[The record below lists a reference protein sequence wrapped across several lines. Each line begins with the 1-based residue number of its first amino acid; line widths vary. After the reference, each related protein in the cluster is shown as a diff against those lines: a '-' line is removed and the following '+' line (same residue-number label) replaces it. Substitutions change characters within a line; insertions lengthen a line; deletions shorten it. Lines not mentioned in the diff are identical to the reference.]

1 MYVFVWSFALVLIG
15 VLIGG
20 VLIGDIMKVNGEK
33 IEFREGMTVSE
44 LVAEMGFSEA
54 MVAVEL
60 NLDILPRDSF
70 SSTVLKE
77 NDCIEVVRFVGG
89 G

>member
-1 MYVFVWSFALVLIG
+1 
-15 VLIGG
+15 
-20 VLIGDIMKVNGEK
+20 MKVNGEK
-33 IEFREGMTVSE
+33 FDFREGMTVSD
-44 LVAEMGFSEA
+44 LVAEMCFSEA

-60 NLDILPRDSF
+60 NLDILPRGSF

>member
-1 MYVFVWSFALVLIG
+1 
-15 VLIGG
+15 
-20 VLIGDIMKVNGEK
+20 MKVNGEK
-33 IEFREGMTVSE
+33 FEFMEGMTVSN
-44 LVAEMGFSEA
+44 LIAEMGFSEA

-70 SSTVLKE
+70 PSTVLKE
-77 NDCIEVVRFVGG
+77 SDCLEVVRFVGG

>member
-1 MYVFVWSFALVLIG
+1 
-15 VLIGG
+15 
-20 VLIGDIMKVNGEK
+20 MKLNGERF
-33 IEFREGMTVSE
+33 EFREGMTVSN
-44 LVAEMGFSEA
+44 LIAEMGFSEA

-70 SSTVLKE
+70 SDTVLKE
-77 NDCIEVVRFVGG
+77 SDCLEVVRFVGG

>member
-1 MYVFVWSFALVLIG
+1 
-15 VLIGG
+15 
-20 VLIGDIMKVNGEK
+20 MKVNGEK
-33 IEFREGMTVSE
+33 FEFMEGMTVSN
-44 LVAEMGFSEA
+44 LIAEMGFSEA

-70 SSTVLKE
+70 SDTVLKE
-77 NDCIEVVRFVGG
+77 SDCLEVVRFVGG

>member
-1 MYVFVWSFALVLIG
+1 
-15 VLIGG
+15 
-20 VLIGDIMKVNGEK
+20 MKVNGE
-33 IEFREGMTVSE
+33 IFEFREGMTVSN
-44 LVAEMGFSEA
+44 LIAEMGFSEA

-77 NDCIEVVRFVGG
+77 NDCIEGVRFVGG

>member
-1 MYVFVWSFALVLIG
+1 
-15 VLIGG
+15 
-20 VLIGDIMKVNGEK
+20 MKVNGE
-33 IEFREGMTVSE
+33 IFEFMEGMTVSN
-44 LVAEMGFSEA
+44 LIAEMGFSEA

>member
-1 MYVFVWSFALVLIG
+1 
-15 VLIGG
+15 
-20 VLIGDIMKVNGEK
+20 MKVNGE
-33 IEFREGMTVSE
+33 IFEFKEGMTVSN
-44 LVAEMGFSEA
+44 LIAEMGFSEA
-54 MVAVEL
+54 MVAVDL

>member
-1 MYVFVWSFALVLIG
+1 
-15 VLIGG
+15 
-20 VLIGDIMKVNGEK
+20 MKVNGEK
-33 IEFREGMTVSE
+33 NEFREGMTVNE

-60 NLDILPRDSF
+60 NLDVLPRDSF

>member
-1 MYVFVWSFALVLIG
+1 
-15 VLIGG
+15 
-20 VLIGDIMKVNGEK
+20 MKVNGEK
-33 IEFREGMTVSE
+33 FDFREGMTVSN
-44 LVAEMGFSEA
+44 LIAEMGFSEA

-60 NLDILPRDSF
+60 NLDILSRDSF

>member
-1 MYVFVWSFALVLIG
+1 
-15 VLIGG
+15 
-20 VLIGDIMKVNGEK
+20 MKVNGERF
-33 IEFREGMTVSE
+33 EFREGMTVSN
-44 LVAEMGFSEA
+44 LIAEMGLSEA

-77 NDCIEVVRFVGG
+77 SDCLEVVRFVGG

>member
-1 MYVFVWSFALVLIG
+1 
-15 VLIGG
+15 
-20 VLIGDIMKVNGEK
+20 MKVNGE
-33 IEFREGMTVSE
+33 IFEFREGMTVSN
-44 LVAEMGFSEA
+44 LIAEMGFSEA

-60 NLDILPRDSF
+60 NLDILSRESF

>member
-1 MYVFVWSFALVLIG
+1 
-15 VLIGG
+15 
-20 VLIGDIMKVNGEK
+20 MKVNGE
-33 IEFREGMTVSE
+33 IFEFREGMTVSN
-44 LVAEMGFSEA
+44 LIAEMSFSEA

>member
-1 MYVFVWSFALVLIG
+1 
-15 VLIGG
+15 
-20 VLIGDIMKVNGEK
+20 MKVNGE
-33 IEFREGMTVSE
+33 IFEFREGMTVSN
-44 LVAEMGFSEA
+44 LIAEIGFSEA

-70 SSTVLKE
+70 SSTGLKE

>member
-1 MYVFVWSFALVLIG
+1 
-15 VLIGG
+15 
-20 VLIGDIMKVNGEK
+20 MKFNGE
-33 IEFREGMTVSE
+33 IFEFREGMTVSN
-44 LVAEMGFSEA
+44 LIAEMGFSEA

>member
-1 MYVFVWSFALVLIG
+1 
-15 VLIGG
+15 
-20 VLIGDIMKVNGEK
+20 MKVNGEK

-44 LVAEMGFSEA
+44 LVVEMGFSEA

>member
-1 MYVFVWSFALVLIG
+1 
-15 VLIGG
+15 
-20 VLIGDIMKVNGEK
+20 MKVNGE
-33 IEFREGMTVSE
+33 IFEFKEGMTVSN
-44 LVAEMGFSEA
+44 LIAEMGFSEA

-77 NDCIEVVRFVGG
+77 NDCIDVVRFVGG

>member
-1 MYVFVWSFALVLIG
+1 
-15 VLIGG
+15 
-20 VLIGDIMKVNGEK
+20 MKVNGE
-33 IEFREGMTVSE
+33 IFEFKEGMTVSN
-44 LVAEMGFSEA
+44 LIAEMGFSEA

>member
-1 MYVFVWSFALVLIG
+1 
-15 VLIGG
+15 
-20 VLIGDIMKVNGEK
+20 MKVNGE
-33 IEFREGMTVSE
+33 IFEFKEGMTVSN
-44 LVAEMGFSEA
+44 LIAEMGFSEA

-70 SSTVLKE
+70 SSTVIKE

>member
-1 MYVFVWSFALVLIG
+1 
-15 VLIGG
+15 
-20 VLIGDIMKVNGEK
+20 MKLNGEK
-33 IEFREGMTVSE
+33 IEFREGMAVSE

-70 SSTVLKE
+70 SSTVLNE

>member
-1 MYVFVWSFALVLIG
+1 
-15 VLIGG
+15 
-20 VLIGDIMKVNGEK
+20 MKVNGEK
-33 IEFREGMTVSE
+33 FDFREGMTVSD

-77 NDCIEVVRFVGG
+77 NDYIEVVRFVGG

>member
-1 MYVFVWSFALVLIG
+1 
-15 VLIGG
+15 
-20 VLIGDIMKVNGEK
+20 MKVNGERF
-33 IEFREGMTVSE
+33 EFREGMTVSN
-44 LVAEMGFSEA
+44 LIAEMGFSEA

-70 SSTVLKE
+70 SSTVIKE

>member
-1 MYVFVWSFALVLIG
+1 
-15 VLIGG
+15 
-20 VLIGDIMKVNGEK
+20 MKVNGE
-33 IEFREGMTVSE
+33 IFEFREGMTVSN
-44 LVAEMGFSEA
+44 LIAEMGFSEA

-77 NDCIEVVRFVGG
+77 NDGIEVVRFVGG

>member
-1 MYVFVWSFALVLIG
+1 
-15 VLIGG
+15 
-20 VLIGDIMKVNGEK
+20 MKVNGEK
-33 IEFREGMTVSE
+33 FDFREGMTVSD

-60 NLDILPRDSF
+60 NLDILPKDSF

>member
-1 MYVFVWSFALVLIG
+1 
-15 VLIGG
+15 
-20 VLIGDIMKVNGEK
+20 MKVNGE
-33 IEFREGMTVSE
+33 IFEFRVDMTVSN
-44 LVAEMGFSEA
+44 LIAEMGFSEA

>member
-1 MYVFVWSFALVLIG
+1 
-15 VLIGG
+15 
-20 VLIGDIMKVNGEK
+20 MKVNGE
-33 IEFREGMTVSE
+33 IFEFREGMTVSN
-44 LVAEMGFSEA
+44 LIAEMGFSEA

-60 NLDILPRDSF
+60 NLDIMPRDSF

>member
-1 MYVFVWSFALVLIG
+1 
-15 VLIGG
+15 
-20 VLIGDIMKVNGEK
+20 MKVNGE
-33 IEFREGMTVSE
+33 IFEFREGMTVSN
-44 LVAEMGFSEA
+44 LIAEMGFSEA

-60 NLDILPRDSF
+60 NFDILPRDSF

>member
-1 MYVFVWSFALVLIG
+1 
-15 VLIGG
+15 
-20 VLIGDIMKVNGEK
+20 MKVNGE
-33 IEFREGMTVSE
+33 IFEFKEDMTVSN
-44 LVAEMGFSEA
+44 LIAEMGFSEA

>member
-1 MYVFVWSFALVLIG
+1 
-15 VLIGG
+15 
-20 VLIGDIMKVNGEK
+20 MKVNGERF
-33 IEFREGMTVSE
+33 EFREGMTVSD

>member
-1 MYVFVWSFALVLIG
+1 
-15 VLIGG
+15 
-20 VLIGDIMKVNGEK
+20 MKVNGERF
-33 IEFREGMTVSE
+33 EFREGMTVSN
-44 LVAEMGFSEA
+44 LIAEMGFSEA

-60 NLDILPRDSF
+60 NLYILPRDSF

>member
-1 MYVFVWSFALVLIG
+1 
-15 VLIGG
+15 
-20 VLIGDIMKVNGEK
+20 MKVNGEK
-33 IEFREGMTVSE
+33 FDFREGMTVSD

-70 SSTVLKE
+70 SDTVLKE

>member
-1 MYVFVWSFALVLIG
+1 
-15 VLIGG
+15 
-20 VLIGDIMKVNGEK
+20 MKLNGERF
-33 IEFREGMTVSE
+33 EFREGMTVSN
-44 LVAEMGFSEA
+44 LIAEMGFSEA

-70 SSTVLKE
+70 PSTVLKE
-77 NDCIEVVRFVGG
+77 SDCLEVVRFVGG

>member
-1 MYVFVWSFALVLIG
+1 
-15 VLIGG
+15 
-20 VLIGDIMKVNGEK
+20 MKVNGE
-33 IEFREGMTVSE
+33 IFEFREGMTVSN
-44 LVAEMGFSEA
+44 LIAEMGFSEA

-77 NDCIEVVRFVGG
+77 SDCLEVVRFVGG

>member
-1 MYVFVWSFALVLIG
+1 
-15 VLIGG
+15 
-20 VLIGDIMKVNGEK
+20 MKVNGEK

-60 NLDILPRDSF
+60 NIDILPRDSF

>member
-44 LVAEMGFSEA
+44 LVVEMGFSEA

>member
-1 MYVFVWSFALVLIG
+1 
-15 VLIGG
+15 
-20 VLIGDIMKVNGEK
+20 MKVNGE
-33 IEFREGMTVSE
+33 IFEFKEGMTGSN
-44 LVAEMGFSEA
+44 LIAEMGFSEA

>member
-1 MYVFVWSFALVLIG
+1 
-15 VLIGG
+15 
-20 VLIGDIMKVNGEK
+20 MKVNGERF
-33 IEFREGMTVSE
+33 EFREGMTVSN
-44 LVAEMGFSEA
+44 LIAEMGFSEA

-70 SSTVLKE
+70 PSTVLKE
-77 NDCIEVVRFVGG
+77 SDCLEVVRFVGG

>member
-1 MYVFVWSFALVLIG
+1 
-15 VLIGG
+15 
-20 VLIGDIMKVNGEK
+20 MKLNGEK
-33 IEFREGMTVSE
+33 IEFREGITVSE

-77 NDCIEVVRFVGG
+77 NDCIEVVRFIGG

>member
-1 MYVFVWSFALVLIG
+1 
-15 VLIGG
+15 
-20 VLIGDIMKVNGEK
+20 MKVNGE
-33 IEFREGMTVSE
+33 IFEFREGMTVSN
-44 LVAEMGFSEA
+44 LIAEMGFSEA

-70 SSTVLKE
+70 SDTVLKE
-77 NDCIEVVRFVGG
+77 SDCLEVVRFVGG